1 MKYIAI
7 YIHEKTEAQQKRPAT
22 DGFLQIAACLNLIME
37 FDYEARTPW
46 EAKEEFAPYFESIL
60 KSRKSATI
68 VANGIGA
75 FFAMHALQGI
85 GIKKAYFISPIVNM
99 ENLILNMMSQAN
111 ASEQELRDKGELST
125 KFGEKLSWRYLC
137 YVREHS
143 TLWTA
148 PTHILYGENDDLT
161 SFETICEFAN
171 GAGATLTVMKNGEH
185 RFSTA
190 EQMHFLDGWI
200 LRHS

>member
-1 MKYIAI
+1 MKDIVV
-7 YIHEKTEAQQKRPAT
+7 YIHGKNGSAAEAARYRRLFAGS
-22 DGFLQIAACLNLIME
+22 DVLG

-46 EAKEEFAPYFESIL
+46 EAKEEFALYFESIL
-60 KSRKSATI
+60 KSRKSVTI
-68 VANGIGA
+68 VANSIGA
-75 FFAMHALQGI
+75 FFAMHALQDMR
-85 GIKKAYFISPIVNM
+85 IKKAYFISPIVNM
-99 ENLILNMMSQAN
+99 ENLILNMLSRAN
-111 ASEQELRDKGELST
+111 ASEEELRDKGELST

-171 GAGATLTVMKNGEH
+171 QIGATLTVMKNGEH
-185 RFSTA
+185 RFYTA
-190 EQMHFLDGWI
+190 EQMHFLDNWI
-200 LRHS
+200 RRYS

>member
-1 MKYIAI
+1 
-7 YIHEKTEAQQKRPAT
+7 
-22 DGFLQIAACLNLIME
+22 ME

-60 KSRKSATI
+60 KSRKSVTI

-75 FFAMHALQGI
+75 FFAMHALRDMR
-85 GIKKAYFISPIVNM
+85 IKKAYFISSIVNM

-125 KFGEKLSWRYLC
+125 KFGEKLSWRYLS
-137 YVREHS
+137 YVRKHP
-143 TLWTA
+143 TFWTA

-171 GAGATLTVMKNGEH
+171 QAQATLTVIKNSEH
-185 RFSTA
+185 RFSTT
-190 EQMHFLDGWI
+190 EQMRFPGEQI
-200 LRHS
+200 RRYSR

>member
-1 MKYIAI
+1 MKDIVV
-7 YIHEKTEAQQKRPAT
+7 YIHGKNGSAAEAARYRRLFAGS
-22 DGFLQIAACLNLIME
+22 DVLGS
-37 FDYEARTPW
+37 DYEARTPW

-60 KSRKSATI
+60 KSRKSVTI
-68 VANGIGA
+68 VANSIGA
-75 FFAMHALQGI
+75 FFAMHALRDMR
-85 GIKKAYFISPIVNM
+85 IKRAYFISPIVNM

-111 ASEQELRDKGELST
+111 ASEEELRDKGELST

-137 YVREHS
+137 YAREHPIF
-143 TLWTA
+143 WTV

-171 GAGATLTVMKNGEH
+171 QIGATLTVMKNGEH

-190 EQMHFLDGWI
+190 EQMQFLDDWI
-200 LRHS
+200 RRYS